1 MMVRRIAH
9 CSLFITMLFAV
20 STAVAQ
26 IGSPASGASAGGKF
40 RAVCGEDLQRF
51 CAGVQPGDGRLIE
64 CLSYHIGE
72 MSAACGNLIAAA
84 DRGGVKL
91 RAACG
96 EDLQRFC
103 AGVQPGGGRLV
114 ECLSFHTGEVSA
126 ACGNLIG
133 ARNARRAIP
142 GQNAPSPTAQSAAPA
157 RDAGPPATMGNI
169 LRASCGPDAQK
180 LCSRARN
187 EGDVLKCLDSR
198 RTELS
203 TTCGLYLQKLGARP
217 AAQMNAAIKNPPSP
231 PPSTPP
237 PTPAT
242 PPHTLVNEK
251 SDIALKTDTSQP
263 SHLDDKTDPVMERAK
278 AAIAAKIENPASVEF
293 GEMKRAD
300 RKNADGKLMDS
311 ICGHV
316 REKAAS
322 GGETRDRPFLYLV
335 KEDQAYIGGYGICS

>member
-1 MMVRRIAH
+1 
-9 CSLFITMLFAV
+9 
-20 STAVAQ
+20 
-26 IGSPASGASAGGKF
+26 
-40 RAVCGEDLQRF
+40 
-51 CAGVQPGDGRLIE
+51 
-64 CLSYHIGE
+64 
-72 MSAACGNLIAAA
+72 
-84 DRGGVKL
+84 
-91 RAACG
+91 
-96 EDLQRFC
+96 
-103 AGVQPGGGRLV
+103 
-114 ECLSFHTGEVSA
+114 
-126 ACGNLIG
+126 
-133 ARNARRAIP
+133 
-142 GQNAPSPTAQSAAPA
+142 
-157 RDAGPPATMGNI
+157 
-169 LRASCGPDAQK
+169 
-180 LCSRARN
+180 
-187 EGDVLKCLDSR
+187 
-198 RTELS
+198 
-203 TTCGLYLQKLGARP
+203 
-217 AAQMNAAIKNPPSP
+217 MNAAIKNPPSP